1 LKNRQRNCYAL
12 RSSLFSC
19 NKQQKTIPT
28 YLDVIFFF
36 YYTYIGR
43 QKALDIVVFYW
54 WLLVLGT
61 NLKSKVS
68 QLLLLAR
75 CVNKNKK
82 SVDRKASVK
91 ICINAVAS
99 HE

>member
-1 LKNRQRNCYAL
+1 LKNRQRKCYAL

-43 QKALDIVVFYW
+43 QKALDIVVF
-54 WLLVLGT
+54 LLVAAGAWHE
-61 NLKSKVS
+61 LKI
-68 QLLLLAR
+68 
-75 CVNKNKK
+75 K
-82 SVDRKASVK
+82 S
-91 ICINAVAS
+91 
-99 HE
+99 